1 MNWNR
6 ILSVLLAV
14 IYVIGAGMCV
24 GGESAYKVGMFALF
38 PLACIW
44 FSDAMGGFVGQTGR
58 GYITTTSP
66 GLMVCIMGWILL
78 LLPILAALISRL
90 VG

>member
-6 ILSVLLAV
+6 ILSALLAM
-14 IYVIGAGMCV
+14 IYVIGAGMHG
-24 GGESAYKVGMFALF
+24 GGESAYKVGMFAIL

-44 FSDAMGGFVGQTGR
+44 FSEAMGGFIGQTGR

-66 GLMVCIMGWILL
+66 GLVVCIMGWILL
-78 LLPILAALISRL
+78 LLPIITAIVSSLS
-90 VG
+90 G